1 MNVIWS
7 PQAKK
12 DYWQNID
19 YLEAEWSFQVTLN
32 FIEKVEKTIHL
43 LTKNNVD
50 FISTNYKN
58 VNKVVITK
66 YITLYYKINSNQ
78 LELLRFWNTY
88 QDLENFKL

>member
-19 YLEAEWSFQVTLN
+19 YLEAEWAFQDVVN
-32 FIEKVEKTIHL
+32 FIDKVDYTITL
-43 LTKNNVD
+43 LDKNNVD
-50 FISTNYKN
+50 FIPTNYKN

-66 YITLYYKINSNQ
+66 HITLYYKINSDTI
-78 LELLRFWNTY
+78 ELLRLWNTY

>member
-19 YLEAEWSFQVTLN
+19 YLEAEWSFQVVVN
-32 FIEKVEKTIHL
+32 FIEKVDETILL
-43 LTKNNVD
+43 LTQNNVE

-66 YITLYYKINSNQ
+66 HITLYYKINSNQ
-78 LELLRFWNTY
+78 LGLLRFWNTY

>member
-32 FIEKVEKTIHL
+32 FIEKVEETIQL
-43 LTKNNVD
+43 LTHKNVD
-50 FISTNYKN
+50 FVSTHYKN
-58 VNKVVITK
+58 VHKVVIIKHLTLLQNQFQSIRITSFLE
-66 YITLYYKINSNQ
+66 YIP
-78 LELLRFWNTY
+78 RFRK
-88 QDLENFKL
+88 F

>member
-32 FIEKVEKTIHL
+32 FIEKVEETIQL
-43 LTKNNVD
+43 LTHKNVD
-50 FISTNYKN
+50 FVSTHYKN
-58 VNKVVITK
+58 VHKACDIP
-66 YITLYYKINSNQ
+66 YGII
-78 LELLRFWNTY
+78 R
-88 QDLENFKL
+88 

>member
-1 MNVIWS
+1 MHIVWS
-7 PQAKK
+7 PQSKK

-19 YLEAEWSFQVTLN
+19 YLEAEWSFTDVTN
-32 FIEKVEKTIHL
+32 FIDKVEKTINL
-43 LTKNNVD
+43 LAHKNVQ

-66 YITLYYKINSNQ
+66 QITLYYRLNSNAI
-78 LELLRFWNTY
+78 ELLRFWNTY